1 MENLFFIR
9 DLEGEEYYLQGTINH
24 EQELNGDERIDMDI
38 PYTEMNSIFLDQQ
51 DDLKMWVILFEGK
64 EYRIISSK
72 LSGYGDKYKVSVTG
86 ILHMLDW
93 LNTHRIYP
101 TTDASFTTK
110 EAFDLVFSD
119 TPFDYVTVDT
129 ANSVRFE
136 GIGGGETRLEIFKK
150 FIEGF
155 EYEMKLVGN
164 VCYLYNQIGSD
175 ANFEYRHKVNT
186 QDIEKEV
193 DASEMWTYMRGYG
206 DYREEGGV
214 DDTEDKATSTS
225 TSTSSSGYKKTSV
238 KVVESNESEEDV
250 TKKAKLK
257 REYTS
262 PLAEI
267 IGIREGPPIMNA
279 NIKKQ
284 ETMDKRLKDAVD
296 KSVNISFTADIYDMT
311 KHGYRFQHAELGD
324 RVFLVDE
331 RIGLDTEIRVVKIDR
346 EVNSEGYLTNI
357 EITFGTQTS
366 GETYSGNMSTAV
378 KDIQDLLE
386 GRKKIKFDVLDKRS
400 QSMVNKLT
408 NTSSELAFDVNGIH
422 AVDKNN
428 ANNQMTLNSSGLMLS
443 TDAGNTAKTAIT
455 AEGIVADAITAGSI
469 WTENVNVIGTG
480 GYLSIIGNEL
490 LTVDPNS
497 LSRTLL
503 QPTGLSIT
511 RPDGAI
517 YMVNGVPV
525 MDLEVQKNL
534 FRYSTVENNGRY
546 NLTSETD
553 PQVFE
558 YFYTQ
563 HKARYLNVSYAIG
576 WDYNNETESGTVEII
591 VEEFGNGNKN
601 RKASYKTVAK
611 RTDDEVYGVIQI
623 DLGVPTYEPLNC
635 YLRFRRIGGTSK
647 DKVTARST
655 RISMRG

>member
-9 DLEGEEYYLQGTINH
+9 DLQGEEYYLQGTIKH

-38 PYTEMNSIFLDQQ
+38 PYTKMNSIFLDQQ

-64 EYRIISSK
+64 EYRIINSK

-129 ANSVRFE
+129 ATSVRFE

-206 DYREEGGV
+206 DYREEGGT
-214 DDTEDKATSTS
+214 DDTEDKTTTSTS
-225 TSTSSSGYKKTSV
+225 TSASGYKKTSV

-284 ETMDKRLKDAVD
+284 ETMDKRLKDEVD

-469 WTENVNVIGTG
+469 WTENVNVIGPN
-480 GYLSIIGNEL
+480 GYMSIIGNEL
-490 LTVDPNS
+490 MSIDPNS
-497 LSRTLL
+497 LSRTVLS
-503 QPTGLSIT
+503 PTGLNIT
-511 RPDGAI
+511 RPDGAV

-525 MDLEVQKNL
+525 LDLEVQKNT
-534 FRYSTVENNGRY
+534 YHNSNVEWNGRVF
-546 NLTSETD
+546 LTSQTE

-563 HKARYLNVSYAIG
+563 HKSRYLNVSYAMS
-576 WDYNNETESGTVEII
+576 WDRDNTSSVGGVEII
-591 VEEFGNGNKN
+591 VEEFGKDDNNRTANYKVISKN
-601 RKASYKTVAK
+601 
-611 RTDDEVYGVIQI
+611 TDGEVFGVIQI

-635 YLRFRRIGGTSK
+635 YLKFRRIGGTSK
-647 DKVTARST
+647 DKVTVRST

>member
-9 DLEGEEYYLQGTINH
+9 DLEGEEYYLEGTIKH

-38 PYTEMNSIFLDQQ
+38 PYTKMNSIFMDQQ
-51 DDLKMWVILFEGK
+51 SDLKMWVILFEGK
-64 EYRIISSK
+64 EYRIINSK

-129 ANSVRFE
+129 ATSVRFE

-206 DYREEGGV
+206 DYREEGGT
-214 DDTEDKATSTS
+214 DDDEDKTTTS

-238 KVVESNESEEDV
+238 KVVEKNDSEEDV

-262 PLAEI
+262 PLAKI

-284 ETMDKRLKDAVD
+284 ETMDKQLKDAVD

-366 GETYSGNMSTAV
+366 GETYSGSMSTAV

-428 ANNQMTLNSSGLMLS
+428 ANNLMTLNSSGLMLS

-455 AEGIVADAITAGSI
+455 AEGIIADAITAGSI
-469 WTENVNVIGTG
+469 WTENVNVIGPN
-480 GYLSIIGNEL
+480 GYMSIIGNEL
-490 LTVDPNS
+490 MSIDPNS
-497 LSRTLL
+497 LSRTVLS
-503 QPTGLSIT
+503 PTGLNIT

-525 MDLEVQKNL
+525 LDLEVQKNT
-534 FRYSTVENNGRY
+534 YHNSNVEWNGRVF
-546 NLTSETD
+546 LTSQTE

-563 HKARYLNVSYAIG
+563 HKSRYLNVSYAMS
-576 WDYNNETESGTVEII
+576 WDRDNTSSVGGVEII
-591 VEEFGNGNKN
+591 VEEFGKDDNNRTANYKVISKN
-601 RKASYKTVAK
+601 
-611 RTDDEVYGVIQI
+611 TDGEVFGVIQI

-635 YLRFRRIGGTSK
+635 YLKFRRIGGTSK
-647 DKVTARST
+647 DKVTVRST